1 MDEFDSNKLYE
12 VPDPPDRLKMKRPI
26 DQSSK
31 PSRETV
37 DTGEGTN
44 WYLSHG
50 DLRHPNKI
58 YLRRRRDTSHHDA
71 RSAAPHSPKD
81 LFRQADLARS
91 MLEPD
96 VSKSE
101 LGPTVVSNISGESA
115 KMGELGEK
123 SLYPVS
129 HPTRCRDSRRR
140 VANREHKES
149 SIGSSRTSRLLLR
162 RPMSGCG
169 IALTPK
175 SVLIEE
181 NASKLDEDNL
191 ELMSRDKGKG
201 VDLCND
207 SQPRNGCTSSSRIP
221 ENNNP
226 SEASCQH
233 PTNPV
238 GLATCFQS
246 SKNSSQDNGNGMNL
260 CRNIEPNRIPARSLR
275 STGRRRLVR
284 NGFISPIN
292 IEQGRRIGKAK
303 HDHAE
308 NNAENNAE
316 NKGKGVDLCNDSQ
329 PRNGCTS
336 SSRIPENNNP
346 SEAGCQHPTNPVGLA
361 TCFQSSKNSS
371 QDNGNGMNLCRNIEP
386 NRIPARSLRSTGRRR
401 LVRNGFI
408 SPINIEQGRRIGKAK
423 HDHAENN
430 AHEIHIISPDSD
442 DRRAQKM
449 KEKVTVDDA
458 VVSDDQHVG
467 DNSRLGRAVSLF
479 GKEVSANADEE
490 SGTDSSE
497 DEGWRTTSRHFRKP
511 SVFPF
516 SSDTAR
522 ASENGDAASPP
533 FHRSARGH
541 RSSPTAVRDDHDDTS
556 LQHQPN
562 IILVSNSQT
571 RNMRGKRKFSL
582 TRRRTGECS
591 TSTSG
596 DPGTYNLQSSGQ
608 ASNLRSGRGL
618 RPQHDGIGLG
628 PVIDVDDLQSPE
640 VVYNSPS
647 QHNTRDSN
655 HSEDRA
661 RQLESDELLARQLQ
675 EELYNET
682 PRTGGM
688 QEIDATIGWSLL
700 QEEEDYRAS
709 RRRDESHR
717 GNTSSSSTR
726 TGFHQSFTRVPNR
739 ARRSMSN
746 RMAQLR
752 RELNRP
758 VVTGDMGLEM
768 RLDFLEGLELAFGDR
783 NDTPSNSL
791 IHRIQRD
798 FNENDYEMLLALDEN
813 NNNAGASESRINN
826 LPQSVIQ
833 IDSPEETCAVC
844 LEAPALGDTI
854 RHLPCLH
861 KFHKE
866 CIDTWL
872 RRRASCPI
880 CKSDIT

>member
-96 VSKSE
+96 ESKSE

-191 ELMSRDKGKG
+191 ELMSRD
-201 VDLCND
+201 
-207 SQPRNGCTSSSRIP
+207 
-221 ENNNP
+221 
-226 SEASCQH
+226 
-233 PTNPV
+233 
-238 GLATCFQS
+238 
-246 SKNSSQDNGNGMNL
+246 
-260 CRNIEPNRIPARSLR
+260 
-275 STGRRRLVR
+275 
-284 NGFISPIN
+284 
-292 IEQGRRIGKAK
+292 
-303 HDHAE
+303 
-308 NNAENNAE
+308 
-316 NKGKGVDLCNDSQ
+316 KGKGVDLCNDSQ

-449 KEKVTVDDA
+449 KEKVTVDDT

-497 DEGWRTTSRHFRKP
+497 DEGWRTSRYFRKP

-608 ASNLRSGRGL
+608 ASNLRSGRGR

-717 GNTSSSSTR
+717 GNTSSSSPR

-746 RMAQLR
+746 RMARLR

-813 NNNAGASESRINN
+813 NDNAGASESRINN